1 MQPVSKKKHLVNSV
15 ITLQQNLTLENESA
29 GSDIGDEVNEIQKKC
44 DRRMSNLLQKQ
55 KEKMQEFKDN
65 WENTTSEA
73 NKDRKLQ
80 AMVIRAIW
88 GKCSAATNKL
98 VIVDDNFAKKEAE
111 NNFLKDKLLKDIEAK
126 QLAAREEENEKAARW
141 LFVAKAH
148 MSRKPK
154 KARSLGPHDEK
165 GSGCSE
171 SGTPILGVKDVVSL
185 AGQHVENNNASR
197 TVQEKHF
204 VKSNNS
210 DCGTAEDLRCNALKE
225 NPTNAIQSSKKYECG
240 ISFSDRSSP
249 AVVEQI
255 NQPKHFGDGES
266 ICANQPASGEMQSLE
281 LHGDVAAELPES
293 VVNEIVDN
301 EPMDLSINSPIEGFR
316 ESDAIDLP
324 DALLN
329 QRNETDGTTIDDQ
342 DSAGQVLK
350 TSEQT
355 KASPHPCL
363 PLLLQVCSS
372 LYATSYNFILEG
384 LEFFRVA

>member
-1 MQPVSKKKHLVNSV
+1 MNSV
-15 ITLQQNLTLENESA
+15 ITLQQNLTLQNESA

-44 DRRMSNLLQKQ
+44 DRRMRNLLQKQ

-73 NKDRKLQ
+73 KEDRKLQ

-98 VIVDDNFAKKEAE
+98 VILDDNFAKKEAE

-141 LFVAKAH
+141 LFKAKAH

-185 AGQHVENNNASR
+185 AGQHVENNNANR

-255 NQPKHFGDGES
+255 NQP
-266 ICANQPASGEMQSLE
+266 ASGEMQSLE
-281 LHGDVAAELPES
+281 LHGDVAVELPES

-342 DSAGQVLK
+342 DSAGRVLK

-363 PLLLQVCSS
+363 QLLLQVCSS
-372 LYATSYNFILEG
+372 LYATSYNFILEA
-384 LEFFRVA
+384 LEFCVA